1 MRSLSLLLAVAGL
14 FFAQPSHAA
23 AKARATGGGSLPDS
37 LLARVG
43 DHRQISLAD
52 FRLAWSQVSPPQ
64 RPDSLTPLTARKFLD
79 LLVGK
84 EVLGTT
90 ALQTPW
96 VWTARESAEYLGL
109 SDHLVMGVMLDSALT
124 VTYLRQAA
132 KGDTIRNLNDLGTLT
147 RDSTVAALGV
157 TFDTTLTR
165 RLAAVWAAIPKPSRE
180 STFMAQLRVLGAMPN
195 VAPADTGRVLARSS
209 DGDFRV
215 SELVASWAR
224 LDPLQRP
231 RVSTPVHIED
241 ITRNALFER
250 LLRRQAIARGVAQ
263 RPDIAAALEQRYEYN
278 AVSHLV
284 QHEIYDSLHAST
296 DELRAYFDA
305 HREDFALPL
314 RVRVVRL
321 DLPTRDAGSRMALQL
336 RDPVE
341 AESLAA
347 RGKRSGAD
355 YEMELS
361 AESDSAAFTRAIDA
375 GVGAVIGPDSS
386 HAGWTVARVMTVIPA
401 RLRVFEE
408 AAPLVEHAWYAA
420 EGEQRMI
427 ELLDRLRKNYRVAIN
442 DKALKTLVAVGI
454 PKAKPPAR

>member
-1 MRSLSLLLAVAGL
+1 MRSLSLLLALAGL
-14 FFAQPSHAA
+14 FVSGAGHAA
-23 AKARATGGGSLPDS
+23 AKPRASGGGTLPDS

-43 DHRQISLAD
+43 DRRHVSLAD

-64 RPDSLTPLTARKFLD
+64 RPDSLTPESARKFLD

-84 EVLGTT
+84 EVLGAT
-90 ALQTPW
+90 AVKTPW

-124 VTYLRQAA
+124 VTFLRQAA
-132 KGDTIRNLNDLGTLT
+132 KGDTIRNLDDLGTMT
-147 RDSTVAALGV
+147 RDSTIAALGV

-165 RLAAVWAAIPKPSRE
+165 RLAADWAAIPKPNRDS
-180 STFMAQLRVLGAMPN
+180 SFMAQLRVLGAMPK
-195 VAPADTGRVLARSS
+195 VAPSDTGRVLARSS
-209 DGDFRV
+209 DGDFKV
-215 SELVASWAR
+215 SELIASWAR

-250 LLRRQAIARGVAQ
+250 LLRRQAVARGVAK
-263 RPDIAAALEQRYEYN
+263 RPDIATALERRYEYI
-278 AVSHLV
+278 AVTHLV
-284 QHEIYDSLHAST
+284 QHEVYDSLNANV
-296 DELRAYFDA
+296 DQLRAYFDA
-305 HREDFALPL
+305 HRDDFALPM

-336 RDPVE
+336 RDGVE

-361 AESDSAAFTRAIDA
+361 AEQDSTAFTHALDA

-386 HAGWTVARVMTVIPA
+386 HAGWTVTRVMAVIPA

-420 EGEQRMI
+420 EGEKRMV
-427 ELLDRLRKNYRVAIN
+427 ELLDRLRKNYPVAIN
-442 DKALKTLVAVGI
+442 DRALKTLVAVGI
-454 PKAKPPAR
+454 PKTPAK